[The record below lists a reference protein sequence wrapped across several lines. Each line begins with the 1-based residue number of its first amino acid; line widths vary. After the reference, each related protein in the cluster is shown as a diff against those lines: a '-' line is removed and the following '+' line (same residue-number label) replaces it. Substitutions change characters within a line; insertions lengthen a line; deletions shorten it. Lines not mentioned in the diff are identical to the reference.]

1 MKKAIGQT
9 VRDLRRG
16 VNKKVLKVPT
26 VEQKVLD
33 ATSNEP
39 WGPHGSSLADIAQ
52 ATRNYHEYQIIM
64 SIIWKRINDTGKN
77 WRHVYK
83 ALTILEYLV
92 ANGSERVIDEIKEH
106 GYQISTLSGFQY
118 IDSGGRDQGLNVRKK
133 SQILVALVNNKERI
147 QEVREKAAANKEK
160 FRNPSMGGMYGER
173 YDDERYKGRYG
184 VKYEDRNGY
193 GRERDWGSR
202 DNDRYGS
209 YGDSNSRDGDWYVR
223 DYGDRYVRDYEGRYG
238 RDGYRDDDSRG
249 RSPSMDDYNYGPR
262 SRSSDRDR
270 DRSYED
276 DGQYS
281 SRGSVGKADGSQ
293 DGRSH
298 DKKYSEQDPAAPPSY
313 EKAVGEVGSPAH
325 SERYEETSTV
335 SAPKFSSPP
344 STTHQETTTTSPP
357 AATPPDSVPPTAHP
371 SASVP
376 PAAHSSASVS
386 PPASVPATVEKEF
399 KGFDEFDPRGPFTA
413 APPSSNGAEVDFF
426 GSSLDP
432 YNLSSL
438 TIVPTATATAAATSE
453 ANALTNSDS
462 GNGFFSDST
471 STNQV
476 STSTNQPF
484 EDPFGDTPFKAI
496 PSTEN
501 FSAQQQNVSPS
512 SFHPNPSHPVVQQPT
527 LQENSFDF
535 GETDILADILPPPGS
550 SPSGFSAQTVL
561 SASQTGFAS
570 QTNEP
575 ETSFQGQIIQPT
587 STAGFQSQPRQ
598 SSSQTSFPPQ
608 VTHVSSMIDYA
619 EQAGQ
624 TSKQAGFPH
633 QSGQYPSFTGF
644 PSQAS
649 SAQPAGFPSPSQ
661 YSHPGPNY
669 NVNFNQQPAFAASTV
684 ESLAA
689 QSPSGSPGPAP
700 QLQQAESSSRMAP
713 ASLDSTNYLAVVPQP
728 AKDKF
733 EPKSTIWKDTLNRG
747 LVNLN
752 ISGPKANPL
761 DDIGVDFDAI
771 NRKEKRMEKPSQTPV
786 MSTVTMGKAM
796 GSGSGIGRAGAS
808 ALRGGPNPVA
818 SGMNIGMGGVS
829 GPGMGLG
836 GARGAGLGMGMVS
849 VPGGGIG
856 MGGGPNAGMGM
867 GMPMG
872 GGYGVNQSMGGGYGG
887 NQPMGGG
894 YGVNQPIGGMG
905 IDMGMGMNL
914 GAGMNMGMGRGVL
927 MQQQPTGFSQVPS
940 LPGGYNPVMGTGNFG
955 QQPYNGGH

>member
-9 VRDLRRG
+9 VRDLKRE

-83 ALTILEYLV
+83 ALTVLEYLV

-118 IDSGGRDQGLNVRKK
+118 IDSSGRDQGLNVRKK

-147 QEVREKAAANKEK
+147 QEVREKAAANREK
-160 FRNPSMGGMYGER
+160 YRNPSMGGMYKSGSHPSMEEYGEK

-184 VKYEDRNGY
+184 GSYEDRNGY

-202 DNDRYGS
+202 DNDRYGN
-209 YGDSNSRDGDWYVR
+209 YGDLNSRDGDWYAR
-223 DYGDRYVRDYEGRYG
+223 DYGDRYEGRYG
-238 RDGYRDDDSRG
+238 REGYRDDDSRG
-249 RSPSMDDYNYGPR
+249 RSPSMDDYNYGRR
-262 SRSSDRDR
+262 SRSSDRYR
-270 DRSYED
+270 DHSYDD

-293 DGRSH
+293 DGRNH
-298 DKKYSEQDPAAPPSY
+298 DKKYSEQEPAAPPSY
-313 EKAVGEVGSPAH
+313 EQAVGEVGSPSH
-325 SERYEETSTV
+325 SERYEETSKA
-335 SAPKFSSPP
+335 SAPKPSSSPP
-344 STTHQETTTTSPP
+344 SNTHQETTTANPH
-357 AATPPDSVPPTAHP
+357 AAPPPDSAHP

-376 PAAHSSASVS
+376 AVHS
-386 PPASVPATVEKEF
+386 PASVPPPASGPTTEEKEF

-426 GSSLDP
+426 GSSSDP

-438 TIVPTATATAAATSE
+438 TIVPTATAAATSE
-453 ANALTNSDS
+453 VDSFTNSGS
-462 GNGFFSDST
+462 GNGFSD
-471 STNQV
+471 

-484 EDPFGDTPFKAI
+484 EDPFGDAPFKAN

-512 SFHPNPSHPVVQQPT
+512 SFHPSPGQPELQQPT
-527 LQENSFDF
+527 FQENSFGF
-535 GETDILADILPPPGS
+535 GETDILADILPPPKS
-550 SPSGFSAQTVL
+550 SPSGFSAQTVQ

-570 QTNEP
+570 QTEEP
-575 ETSFQGQIIQPT
+575 EIGFQGQISQPT
-587 STAGFQSQPRQ
+587 STGGFQSQPGQ
-598 SSSQTSFPPQ
+598 SSSRTSFPAQ
-608 VTHVSSMIDYA
+608 VTHPSSMRGYV

-624 TSKQAGFPH
+624 PSQQAGFPH

-661 YSHPGPNY
+661 ASHPGRNY
-669 NVNFNQQPAFAASTV
+669 NVNFNHRPEIAASTV
-684 ESLAA
+684 ESVAA

-700 QLQQAESSSRMAP
+700 QMQQAESSYLMAP
-713 ASLDSTNYLAVVPQP
+713 ASSDSTNHLAVIPQP

-733 EPKSTIWKDTLNRG
+733 ETKSTIWRDTLNRG

-786 MSTVTMGKAM
+786 ISTVTMGKAM

-808 ALRGGPNPVA
+808 ALRGGPNPVTA
-818 SGMNIGMGGVS
+818 SSMNIGMGGIS
-829 GPGMGLG
+829 
-836 GARGAGLGMGMVS
+836 GAGMGMGMVN
-849 VPGGGIG
+849 VPGVGMG
-856 MGGGPNAGMGM
+856 MGGGPGAGMGM

-872 GGYGVNQSMGGGYGG
+872 GVYGLNQPVGGGYGI

-894 YGVNQPIGGMG
+894 YGVNQPVGG
-905 IDMGMGMNL
+905 MGMGMGMGMHV
-914 GAGMNMGMGRGVL
+914 GAGMNMGAGRGVP
-927 MQQQPTGFSQVPS
+927 MQQQPTGLSQVPS
-940 LPGGYNPVMGTGNFG
+940 VPGGYNPVMGTGNFG